1 MVLDGARR
9 FCGWRKRDKDESG
22 AMGNIQRAADA
33 PRNRKARRLVPQKTL
48 RSSVHCTGIGLHSGR
63 KVTMTLKPAEPNAG
77 ITFVRTDIGGVRTP
91 GRWDHVVDTRLCT
104 VVGNSDGVTIGT
116 VEHLMAALSGLNV
129 DNVIVEVDGP
139 ELPVMDG
146 SSGPFVF
153 LIECAGLLEQACAR
167 RAIRVLKPVSA
178 AGDGWAVSLVPGN
191 GFSVGVEI
199 DYGRSVVGSQ
209 SLVMDLVS
217 GAFKKELAR
226 ARTFGFLD
234 EVQELRA
241 AGLARGGSLD
251 NAVVISGDCIL
262 NEEGL
267 RYPDEFV
274 RHKVLDAVG
283 DLYLAGAPIIGHFSG
298 IRSGHT
304 GNNRLLRTLFARSD
318 AWTWD
323 DLYRS
328 GEGPAPVDRSR
339 RPEFVPALAV

>member
-1 MVLDGARR
+1 
-9 FCGWRKRDKDESG
+9 
-22 AMGNIQRAADA
+22 MGNIQRAADA
-33 PRNRKARRLVPQKTL
+33 ARNPKARRLVPQKTL
-48 RSSVHCTGIGLHSGR
+48 RSPVHCTGVGLHSGR
-63 KVTMTLKPAEPNAG
+63 KVAMALKPAEPNAG
-77 ITFVRTDIGGVRTP
+77 ITFVRTDMGGITIP

-104 VVGNSDGVTIGT
+104 VLGNSDGVTIGT

-139 ELPVMDG
+139 ELPIMDG
-146 SSGPFVF
+146 SSAPFVL
-153 LIECAGLLEQACAR
+153 LIERSGLLELACPR

-178 AGDGWAVSLVPGN
+178 IGGDWAASLVPGN

-199 DYGRSVVGSQ
+199 DYGRSVVGNQ
-209 SLVMDLVS
+209 SLVMDLAG

-234 EVQELRA
+234 EVEELRA

-262 NEEGL
+262 NKEGL

-304 GNNRLLRTLFARSD
+304 GNNRLLRTLLARSD

-323 DLYRS
+323 EWSRS
-328 GEGPAPVDRSR
+328 GDALAPFDRSR
-339 RPEFVPALAV
+339 RPDFVPAFAV

>member
-1 MVLDGARR
+1 MDNL
-9 FCGWRKRDKDESG
+9 
-22 AMGNIQRAADA
+22 QRAADV
-33 PRNRKARRLVPQKTL
+33 PRSLKARRLLAPQKTL
-48 RSSVHCTGIGLHSGR
+48 RSSVPCTGVGLHSGR

-77 ITFVRTDIGGVRTP
+77 VTFVRTDIGVAIP

-104 VVGNSDGVTIGT
+104 VVGNGDGVTIGT
-116 VEHLMAALSGLNV
+116 IEHLMAALSGLNV

-146 SSGPFVF
+146 SSAPFVF

-167 RAIRVLKPVSA
+167 RAIRILKPVSA
-178 AGDGWAVSLVPGN
+178 TEDGWTVSLTPGN

-199 DYGRSVVGSQ
+199 DYGRSAVGRQ
-209 SLVMDLVS
+209 SLAMDLVS

-251 NAVVISGDCIL
+251 NAIVISGDCIL

-267 RYPDEFV
+267 RYTDEFV
-274 RHKVLDAVG
+274 RHKMLDAVG

-298 IRSGHT
+298 VRSGHA

-323 DLYRS
+323 ALCRS
-328 GEGPAPVDRSR
+328 GETLLPIDRSR
-339 RPEFVPALAV
+339 PADYVSALAV

>member
-1 MVLDGARR
+1 MLLDGARK
-9 FCGWRKRDKDESG
+9 FYGWRNRDKDESG
-22 AMGNIQRAADA
+22 TMGNIQRAADA
-33 PRNRKARRLVPQKTL
+33 SRNLKARRPIPQKTL
-48 RSSVHCTGIGLHSGR
+48 RSPVHCTGVGLHSGR
-63 KVTMTLKPAEPNAG
+63 KVAMALKPAEPNAG
-77 ITFVRTDIGGVRTP
+77 VTFVRTDIGGVTIP

-129 DNVIVEVDGP
+129 DNVTVEVDGP

-146 SSGPFVF
+146 SSVPFVF

-178 AGDGWAVSLVPGN
+178 AGAGWAVSLVPSN

-199 DYGRSVVGSQ
+199 DYGRSVVGRQ
-209 SLVMDLVS
+209 SLVMDLVG

-298 IRSGHT
+298 IRSGHA

-318 AWTWD
+318 AWAWD
-323 DLYRS
+323 ALPRS
-328 GEGPAPVDRSR
+328 GEAIAPARQPD
-339 RPEFVPALAV
+339 FVPALAV

>member
-1 MVLDGARR
+1 
-9 FCGWRKRDKDESG
+9 
-22 AMGNIQRAADA
+22 
-33 PRNRKARRLVPQKTL
+33 
-48 RSSVHCTGIGLHSGR
+48 
-63 KVTMTLKPAEPNAG
+63 MTLKPAEPNAG

-104 VVGNSDGVTIGT
+104 VVGNSDGVMVGT

-167 RAIRVLKPVSA
+167 RAIRILKPVSA
-178 AGDGWAVSLVPGN
+178 TGAGWAVSLTPRN
-191 GFSVGVEI
+191 GFSVGLEI
-199 DYGRSVVGSQ
+199 DYGRSIVGNQ

-274 RHKVLDAVG
+274 RHKVLDAIG

-298 IRSGHT
+298 IRSGHA
-304 GNNRLLRTLFARSD
+304 GNNRLLRTLLARSD

-323 DLYRS
+323 ALCRN
-328 GEGPAPVDRSR
+328 GEALAPVDRAR
-339 RPEFVPALAV
+339 RADFVPALAV

>member
-1 MVLDGARR
+1 M
-9 FCGWRKRDKDESG
+9 
-22 AMGNIQRAADA
+22 
-33 PRNRKARRLVPQKTL
+33 PRSLKARGLAPQKTL
-48 RSSVHCTGIGLHSGR
+48 RSSVHCTGVGLHSGR

-77 ITFVRTDIGGVRTP
+77 VTFVRADIGVAIP

-104 VVGNSDGVTIGT
+104 VVGNRDGVTIGT
-116 VEHLMAALSGLNV
+116 IEHLMAALSGLNV

-146 SSGPFVF
+146 SSAPFVF

-167 RAIRVLKPVSA
+167 RAIRILKPVSA
-178 AGDGWAVSLVPGN
+178 TEDGWTVSLVPGN

-199 DYGRSVVGSQ
+199 DYGRSAVGRQ
-209 SLVMDLVS
+209 SLAMDLVG

-251 NAVVISGDCIL
+251 NAIVISGDCIL

-274 RHKVLDAVG
+274 RHKMLDAVG

-298 IRSGHT
+298 VRSGHA
-304 GNNRLLRTLFARSD
+304 GNNRLLRTLFARPD

-323 DLYRS
+323 ALSRS
-328 GEGPAPVDRSR
+328 GEALLPAGRSR
-339 RPEFVPALAV
+339 PADYVSALAV